1 MSKSYKKICKKCWSQ
16 CTRKDGIMRG
26 RQRYKC
32 NTCKHVWIW
41 KSRWKKVIDKEK
53 IYEDRAL
60 HRQTYQELSVNYKI
74 GTRTVQKYL
83 DESWIVKQDKV
94 NVREIIL
101 LIDTTY
107 FGEIWLMVFKDKSS
121 KKTLHYRIVNYETN
135 EEYRRWVYQLQ
146 SEWWIIKAI
155 VCDWRRGLLWWFW
168 DIPTQ
173 MCHFHQIQIVRRNIT
188 KNPILEENKEL
199 KKIVSRLPRTDK
211 EWFRMELE
219 RWHKKYQAFI
229 QEKWVSNVGKSYY
242 IHKRTRTAYYSLK
255 RNLEYLF
262 IYQDYM
268 WELDIPNTTNW
279 LEWMFGQLK
288 WKVTLHRWL
297 RADRK
302 LKLILYLLNSR

>member
-1 MSKSYKKICKKCWSQ
+1 MSKSYAKVCKKCRSQ
-16 CTRKDGIMRG
+16 CTRKDGKMRG

-32 NTCKHVWIW
+32 TECKHVWISQ
-41 KSRWKKVIDKEK
+41 SRWKEKIDKDK
-53 IYEDRAL
+53 LYEERAI
-60 HRQTYQELSVNYKI
+60 HKQTYEELWDKYKI
-74 GTRTVQKYL
+74 NKRTVQKYL
-83 DESWIVKQDKV
+83 DESWDIDMKNIKP
-94 NVREIIL
+94 REIIL

-107 FGEIWLMVFKDKSS
+107 FGKIWLMVFKDKSS

-135 EEYRRWVYQLQ
+135 EEYRRWVVKLQ
-146 SEWWIIKAI
+146 EGWWIIKAI
-155 VCDWRRGLLWWFW
+155 VCDWRRGLLWWFG

-199 KKIVSRLPRTDK
+199 KKVVSRLTRTDK

-219 RWHKKYQAFI
+219 RWYKKHKEFV
-229 QEKWVSNVGKSYY
+229 QEKWVNSVGKSYY

-262 IYQDYM
+262 IYQDHM
-268 WELDIPNTTNW
+268 WELDIPNTTNG

-288 WKVTLHRWL
+288 YKVALHRWL
-297 RADRK
+297 REDRK
-302 LKLILYLLNSR
+302 LRLILYLLNSR

>member
-1 MSKSYKKICKKCWSQ
+1 MTKSYKKICKKCGSQ
-16 CTRKDGIMRG
+16 CTKKDGIMRW

-32 NTCKHVWIW
+32 NICKHIWIW
-41 KSRWKKVIDKEK
+41 KSRWKGQIDKDK
-53 IYEDRAL
+53 LYEDWAL
-60 HRQTYQELSVNYKI
+60 HKQTYKELSTTYKI
-74 GTRTVQKYL
+74 WKQTIQKYL
-83 DESWIVKQDKV
+83 DEAWDIVIKDM
-94 NVREIIL
+94 NPREIVL

-107 FGEIWLMVFKDKSS
+107 FGKIWLMVFKDKSS
-121 KKTLHYRIVNYETN
+121 KKVLHYSIVSYETN
-135 EEYRRWVYQLQ
+135 EAYKRWVIKLQ
-146 SEWWIIKAI
+146 SEGWIIRAI
-155 VCDWRRGLLWWFW
+155 VCDWRRGLLWWFG

-211 EWFRMELE
+211 EWFTMELE
-219 RWHKKYQAFI
+219 RWYKKYKGFV
-229 QEKWVSNVGKSYY
+229 QEKWVNSVGKSYY

-268 WELDIPNTTNW
+268 WELDIPNTTNA

-288 WKVTLHRWL
+288 YKITLHRWL
-297 RADRK
+297 RKDRK